1 MHHRVLVRKPLKTAW
16 LNVAMRP
23 QLSSKAFRPNP
34 ETLRAWLVAACRAS
48 PVLISRAAQPTF
60 GRVLARMKASAAL
73 L

>member
-1 MHHRVLVRKPLKTAW
+1 MSEPSRGPHTSNSALEQGL
-16 LNVAMRP
+16 
-23 QLSSKAFRPNP
+23 RPNP
-34 ETLRAWLVAACRAS
+34 DTLRAWLEAACRES

>member
-1 MHHRVLVRKPLKTAW
+1 MSEPSRGPRHLQIP
-16 LNVAMRP
+16 
-23 QLSSKAFRPNP
+23 LSSKAFRPNP
-34 ETLRAWLVAACRAS
+34 DTLRAWLEAACRES